1 MLIIKSLLFAIR
13 SIYLINIECH
23 VGGVHKRSPAAM
35 AARRTAA
42 NTASSAEKRSDRKLL
57 LRRLR
62 SMPRVSAEAES
73 VSAMRMT
80 RSAMGTVKISR

>member
-13 SIYLINIECH
+13 SIYLIYIECH

-42 NTASSAEKRSDRKLL
+42 NMASSAEKRSDRKLL